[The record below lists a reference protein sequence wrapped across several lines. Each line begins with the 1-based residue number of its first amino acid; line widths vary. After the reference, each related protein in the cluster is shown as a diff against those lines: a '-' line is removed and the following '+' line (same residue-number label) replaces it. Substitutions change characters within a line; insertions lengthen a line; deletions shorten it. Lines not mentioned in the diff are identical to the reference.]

1 MKSPSN
7 GMNWI
12 LKSPLSLSHPYLYV
26 PRMLWTVH
34 GILFLVCLFA
44 KCNENYRTL
53 DTFQIPFEMG
63 DDLAVLICNSNVRH
77 ELSHS
82 EYPTR
87 RNQCAQALE
96 LMRLNSYKDATIK
109 SLDGKYRLYKQNIKV
124 VCVFVCVPP
133 LFNASYV
140 FVPTVCSKPVKTFQS
155 KTKP

>member
-1 MKSPSN
+1 MHCFFLSN
-7 GMNWI
+7 ALM
-12 LKSPLSLSHPYLYV
+12 LMAFSLFPPYSHARFVYFPAN
-26 PRMLWTVH
+26 R
-34 GILFLVCLFA
+34 
-44 KCNENYRTL
+44 NRRTL

-109 SLDGKYRLYKQNIKV
+109 SLDGKYENINKNRETEREKEFF
-124 VCVFVCVPP
+124 VFCCR
-133 LFNASYV
+133 FNANVSQKCA
-140 FVPTVCSKPVKTFQS
+140 TNTI
-155 KTKP
+155 